1 MAGGLVAG
9 VLEAEAG
16 EIDVETHE
24 INFDIVFISMKVLGF
39 KLWSS
44 LGILT
49 MPYSQRWHKVLPLG
63 RLD

>member
-16 EIDVETHE
+16 EVDVETHE

-39 KLWSS
+39 KLWGS
-44 LGILT
+44 LGMVT
-49 MPYSQRWHKVLPLG
+49 MANSQRWHKVLPLG